1 MPKRL
6 TYYEVKSYVE
16 NKGYTL
22 ISKEYHNNTT
32 LLIIRC
38 CNCTNEYNQTFDRFK
53 KGYQHPNCPNNTNP
67 SVGEHKKQVTLKPII
82 CLTCK
87 SVFQPKKT
95 KTKLC
100 SRECAVNF
108 SRTDEYK
115 TKAFVYGQKG
125 GKISASSQ
133 CKRSKNEI
141 YFSELCA
148 KEFEITTNEPYFDGW
163 DADVIIH
170 SEKTAIMWNGIW
182 HYKQIAKTQS
192 LNQVQARDTIK
203 MAIIKKYGYT
213 PYVIKDMGK
222 YNKAFVEQEFE
233 IFKFMRINV

>member
-1 MPKRL
+1 MPKIL
-6 TYYEVKSYVE
+6 TYEHVKSYIE
-16 NKGYTL
+16 SKGYTL
-22 ISKEYHNNTT
+22 ISKEYQTSIT
-32 LLIIRC
+32 LLEIVC
-38 CNCTNEYNQTFDRFK
+38 GVCAKKYTQTFTRFQM
-53 KGYQHPNCPNNTNP
+53 GYRHPHCIT
-67 SVGEHKKQVTLKPII
+67 SVPFGGGYKKQVTLKPII

-87 SVFQPKKT
+87 IEFQPKSS

-100 SRECAVNF
+100 SRDCADKF

-115 TKAFVYGQKG
+115 TKAIINGQKG
-125 GKISASSQ
+125 GKISATSQ

-170 SEKTAIMWNGIW
+170 SEKTAILWNGIW

-203 MAIIKKYGYT
+203 MAIIYKYGYT

-233 IFKFMRINV
+233 IFKLMRIDV